1 MHDLVIS
8 EVGPPIP
15 LVFQHIYAKLSANL
29 RGFSAEENRPCL
41 TECRLNPQGDD
52 VRRAGKARGDKGK
65 WGLIYSPCSW
75 KTPLRN

>member
-41 TECRLNPQGDD
+41 TECSLLCNYLIPRVMMLEGQ
-52 VRRAGKARGDKGK
+52 VKHEVIREKGV
-65 WGLIYSPCSW
+65 
-75 KTPLRN
+75 